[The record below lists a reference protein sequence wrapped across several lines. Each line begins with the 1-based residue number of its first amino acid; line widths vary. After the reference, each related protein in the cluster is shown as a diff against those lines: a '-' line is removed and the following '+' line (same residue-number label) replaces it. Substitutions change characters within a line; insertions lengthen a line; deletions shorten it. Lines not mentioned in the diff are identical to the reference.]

1 MKRFKLITSFA
12 FVGFFIYVGIA
23 SAQMNS
29 TNYQIRWD
37 TISTGGSDTSSSA
50 TYILRDSISST
61 AGKQAT
67 SASYIEQSG
76 YRAGI
81 FDQIITF
88 DLFIQDTTSVKPVTA
103 FAGNTVNTDT
113 SGLAVDDYVVFVQDL
128 GQAQISAM
136 GRISSIGVGTI
147 TLDTIVNSGAVPV
160 IDGTNDY
167 LYQLD
172 GNALAFDSLDTTLVK
187 TGVIGFEVTS
197 VNSNGYVVQVIE
209 DGDFR
214 TATAEIDDVSD
225 GVISSGSEE
234 YGAKSSDL
242 DILSSTFDTEDT
254 AITVNGQD
262 VVSTTTAAYGERN
275 FITLK
280 AAIDSN
286 TVTGNYAQ
294 TLTFIASGNF

>member
-12 FVGFFIYVGIA
+12 FVGVFIYVGIV

-50 TYILRDSISST
+50 TYILKDSISST
-61 AGKQAT
+61 SGKQAT

-88 DLFIQDTTSVKPVTA
+88 DLFIQDTTSVKSITA
-103 FAGNTVNTDT
+103 FAGNIVTVDT
-113 SGLAVDDYVVFVQDL
+113 SGLSVGDYVAFVQDL
-128 GQAQISAM
+128 GQSQVSAI
-136 GRISSIGVGTI
+136 GKISSIGVGTI
-147 TLDTIVNSGAVPV
+147 TLDTIVNSGSAPV
-160 IDGTNDY
+160 VDGTNDY

-172 GNALAFDSLDTTLVK
+172 GNALDFGSLDTSLVK

-209 DGDFR
+209 DGDLR
-214 TATAEIDDVSD
+214 TATAAINDVAD
-225 GVISSGSEE
+225 GSISSGSEE
-234 YGAKSSDL
+234 YGAKSSDSS
-242 DILSSTFDTEDT
+242 ITSSTFDTQDT
-254 AITVNGQD
+254 AITTNGQD
-262 VVSTTTAAYGERN
+262 VVSTSTAAYNERN